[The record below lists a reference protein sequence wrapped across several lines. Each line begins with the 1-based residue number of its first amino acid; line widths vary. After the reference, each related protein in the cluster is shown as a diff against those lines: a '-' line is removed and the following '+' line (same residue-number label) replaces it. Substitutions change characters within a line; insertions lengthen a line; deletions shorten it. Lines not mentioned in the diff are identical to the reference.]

1 MCLRTKKLAPP
12 DTLIYDFLKMAME
25 PPTQLSVQSAVRYL
39 ISIGA
44 LDELENLTD
53 LGEHLLQ
60 LSVDP
65 KLGKMLI
72 YAVAFKCVDPVLT
85 MVAVLSHK

>member
-1 MCLRTKKLAPP
+1 MRTKKLASN
-12 DTLIYDFLKMAME
+12 TSIYDFLKMAME

-39 ISIGA
+39 TSIGA
-44 LDELENLTD
+44 LDEVENLTA

-72 YAVAFKCVDPVLT
+72 YAVTFKCLDPVLT
-85 MVAVLSHK
+85 IVATLAHK